1 MVTRGINPSATT
13 KLKIHTFPGDPK
25 SFVIQAEFIGKVI
38 GDIVRNIE
46 IK

>member
-25 SFVIQAEFIGKVI
+25 SFVIQTEFVGKAVRNIIG
-38 GDIVRNIE
+38 NIE